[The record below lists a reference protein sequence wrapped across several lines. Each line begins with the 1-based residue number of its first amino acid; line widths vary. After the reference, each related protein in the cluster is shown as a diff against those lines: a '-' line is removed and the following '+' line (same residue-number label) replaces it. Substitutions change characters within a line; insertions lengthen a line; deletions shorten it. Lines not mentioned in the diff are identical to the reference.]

1 MTEWEEKALERPLE
15 RLVLAPSEGFQQKME
30 PGSALRA
37 ASRLHPS
44 WELPGSAPGLELVR
58 LEPEQNVEGGR
69 SSLPEPAGIL
79 PHE

>member
-1 MTEWEEKALERPLE
+1 
-15 RLVLAPSEGFQQKME
+15 ME
-30 PGSALRA
+30 SGSALPA

-44 WELPGSAPGLELVR
+44 WELPGLVLG
-58 LEPEQNVEGGR
+58 LEPEQNAERGR